1 MQADRGRHAVRPSK
15 LGAWS
20 ILVSGTP
27 SVDNGATSETNKA
40 VKERRTSLTLLLL
53 LAAAAASNPIRAET
67 PTPVGVSTARSAPIH
82 DEVALNGDLV
92 ARRLSRLSSEVDGLV
107 VEVLVDDG
115 DWVDAGDVIV
125 RLDSRIAQI
134 ERDSATARVDQA
146 TARAHETER
155 QYRELLRLKDRQHV
169 AATTVDAA
177 KAQMDI
183 EAAAGR
189 QADSALARAME
200 LLRQH
205 SVVAPFAGVVQR
217 KLVESGEWIETNTA
231 IAELV
236 DVAVLRLDVSVPQY
250 YYRDVDV
257 DTSAVIQLDAMPE
270 RTFEAKVTTKVA
282 VGDTASRTFRVR
294 IDVPND
300 EHALAPGMSARV
312 TLRIADQNQAPALL
326 LPRDAVVRKPD
337 GSTNVWVIVVED
349 GITKAVPREIETG
362 RSFHDH
368 VEILAGDVNPGQEV
382 VVRGNEILRPGQSVL
397 VAKDKPKDI

>member
-1 MQADRGRHAVRPSK
+1 M
-15 LGAWS
+15 
-20 ILVSGTP
+20 LVSGTP
-27 SVDNGATSETNKA
+27 TIDNGARSETNKA
-40 VKERRTSLTLLLL
+40 VKERPTSLTLLLL
-53 LAAAAASNPIRAET
+53 LAALAASNPIDAET

-92 ARRLSRLSSEVDGLV
+92 ARRLSRLSSEADGLV
-107 VEVLVDDG
+107 AEVLVDDG

-134 ERDSATARVDQA
+134 ERDTVTARVDEA
-146 TARAHETER
+146 TAREREAER
-155 QYRELLRLKDRQHV
+155 QYRELLRLKERQHV

-205 SVVAPFAGVVQR
+205 SVVAPFAGVIQR

-236 DVAVLRLDVSVPQY
+236 DVAVLRLDVSVPQH

-257 DTSAVIQLDAMPE
+257 DTSVVIQLDAMPE

-294 IDVPND
+294 IDVPNY

-312 TLRIADQNQAPALL
+312 TLRIADQAPALL

-337 GSTNVWVIVVED
+337 GSINVWVIVVED

-382 VVRGNEILRPGQSVL
+382 VVRGNEILRPGQPVL